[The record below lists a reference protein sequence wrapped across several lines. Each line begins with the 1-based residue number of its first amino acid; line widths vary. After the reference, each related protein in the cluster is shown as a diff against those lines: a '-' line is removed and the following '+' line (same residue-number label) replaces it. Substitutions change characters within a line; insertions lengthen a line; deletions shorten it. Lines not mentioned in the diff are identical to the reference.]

1 MKILI
6 VTPHFW
12 PENFPINEW
21 AKELINHGYKVQVL
35 TGKPNYPGGEIYKK
49 YQPRKFKITQ
59 HYYEKIEIISIPVI
73 PRGNGSTFRLLLNY
87 LSFVFSFLIFL
98 PKILNKT
105 DFNVIFYYGI
115 TPLTASI
122 PAIILNKIKKKKL
135 LIWVQDLWPESI
147 AFTGHIKNIF
157 ILKILNYFCIKIYSS
172 ADVLL
177 CQSKSF
183 LSYLKKKIRKKNI
196 YLLYNGFPEIKNKK
210 KIKINKKIKNI
221 LDKHFCITYG
231 GNIGKAQNF
240 YNILMVAKKILHIK
254 KIKFLIIGS
263 GSDFYDIK
271 NKIKSLKLKNVYLFP
286 MVNKYQI
293 NHIFHKSKALI
304 LSLKKNIFL
313 SKTIPSKLQN
323 YLAIG
328 KPLLISADG
337 EVNNLIKKNNCGLTS
352 PAEDCFVLKKNIIK
366 IFQKR
371 KNLYFSKN
379 AKKLYIDQFQ
389 IKNNIKNLIKYL

>member
-1 MKILI
+1 
-6 VTPHFW
+6 
-12 PENFPINEW
+12 
-21 AKELINHGYKVQVL
+21 
-35 TGKPNYPGGEIYKK
+35 
-49 YQPRKFKITQ
+49 
-59 HYYEKIEIISIPVI
+59 
-73 PRGNGSTFRLLLNY
+73 
-87 LSFVFSFLIFL
+87 
-98 PKILNKT
+98 
-105 DFNVIFYYGI
+105 
-115 TPLTASI
+115 
-122 PAIILNKIKKKKL
+122 
-135 LIWVQDLWPESI
+135 
-147 AFTGHIKNIF
+147 
-157 ILKILNYFCIKIYSS
+157 
-172 ADVLL
+172 
-177 CQSKSF
+177 
-183 LSYLKKKIRKKNI
+183 
-196 YLLYNGFPEIKNKK
+196 
-210 KIKINKKIKNI
+210 
-221 LDKHFCITYG
+221 
-231 GNIGKAQNF
+231 
-240 YNILMVAKKILHIK
+240 MVAKKILHIK
-254 KIKFLIIGS
+254 EIKFLIIGS

-293 NHIFHKSKALI
+293 NHIFHKSKVLI